1 MEKKL
6 AAVIALASVL
16 IAGVPMVA
24 RAQGISMPV
33 YAPPIPPHTIEVVG
47 HGEVRVTPDLAL
59 LDFAVET
66 HAHTAEQAARGNAK
80 LSDKVKR
87 AIQSKLGDKG
97 KLWTVGY
104 NLFPD
109 YSNPRPGDETPKV
122 IGYRA
127 TNSVHVETGA
137 IDLAGALIDAAVA
150 AGANRVDS
158 INFGL
163 RDESKARNE
172 AITKASKD
180 AQAQAQTLA
189 SALGVKLKAVFRAS
203 TEGGQRPIP
212 MMARS
217 ESFAASAINA
227 PTPIQPNEVTVP
239 ATVSL
244 SYEIE

>member
-1 MEKKL
+1 MKKRL
-6 AAVIALASVL
+6 AAVIALASVMFFGGPL
-16 IAGVPMVA
+16 LA
-24 RAQGISMPV
+24 RAQAVPGV
-33 YAPPIPPHTIEVVG
+33 GPPQPPPHTIEVVG
-47 HGEVRVTPDLAL
+47 RGEVRVTPDLAL

-66 HAHTAEQAARGNAK
+66 HAHTADQAARGNAT
-80 LSDKVKR
+80 LAQKVKQ

-97 KLWTVGY
+97 KMWTVGY

-109 YSNPRPGDETPKV
+109 YSQRPGELAPKI

-137 IDLAGALIDAAVA
+137 IDLAGTLIDAAIA

-172 AITKASKD
+172 AIVKASKD

-189 SALGVKLKAVFRAS
+189 SALGVKLKAVFRAT
-203 TEGGQRPIP
+203 TEGGERPIP
-212 MMARS
+212 MMARGV
-217 ESFAASAINA
+217 SFAAAPNV
-227 PTPIQPNEVTVP
+227 PTPIQPSEVTVP

-244 SYEIE
+244 AYEIE